1 MIQDTPS
8 FGFSAGTLPLLISI
22 PHLGAAIPDEL
33 RTAMTAVAAL
43 RQDTDWHL
51 DRLYAFAQA
60 MGASVLRAQ
69 VSRYVIDLNR
79 PPDGRSLY
87 PGRTTTGLCPTE
99 TFRGEAIPP
108 RSYMLVVP
116 WLIHRNPKLWP
127 NPDEFDPERFM
138 PGGTGPMPVGR

>member
-33 RTAMTAVAAL
+33 RAAMTAVAAL

-99 TFRGEAIPP
+99 TFRGEPLYPP
-108 RSYMLVVP
+108 GCCGRRTRSPACCRDCSTVACR
-116 WLIHRNPKLWP
+116 I
-127 NPDEFDPERFM
+127 
-138 PGGTGPMPVGR
+138 